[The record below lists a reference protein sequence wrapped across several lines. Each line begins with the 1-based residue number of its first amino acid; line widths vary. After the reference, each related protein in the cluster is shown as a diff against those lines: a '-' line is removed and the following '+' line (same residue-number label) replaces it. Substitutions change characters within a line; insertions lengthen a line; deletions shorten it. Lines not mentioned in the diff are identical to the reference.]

1 MANSIDVGFNVN
13 TEQLEKLAKAF
24 SNIEKNLL
32 KVSLRTW
39 NIQFGRKY
47 DVFSKIETN
56 FPKIQEKL
64 NQKIFKNRF
73 GTTKELFP
81 YEFEYLTEDP
91 KTKLKTNINLLK
103 AHLGVEKQI
112 SKETLKRFE
121 IIEKFNKI

>member
-91 KTKLKTNINLLK
+91 KTKLKTES
-103 AHLGVEKQI
+103 H
-112 SKETLKRFE
+112 
-121 IIEKFNKI
+121 